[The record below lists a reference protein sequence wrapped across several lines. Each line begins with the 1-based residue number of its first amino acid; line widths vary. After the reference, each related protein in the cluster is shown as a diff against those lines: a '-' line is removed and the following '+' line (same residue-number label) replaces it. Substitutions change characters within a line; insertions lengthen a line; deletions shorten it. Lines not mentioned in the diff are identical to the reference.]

1 MGKNNKIGVI
11 FMSVDLLQEKIRKCK
26 NPSVLVLEAFPENL
40 PETMGDFRVYYGA
53 LLEQLKGLVPAVRF
67 GFGSFALGCGL
78 ETLSALTRQARELGY
93 YVILDGPELLS
104 PQAAGNMARAL
115 SGPECPWDWDG
126 LVISPWL
133 GSDVMKPFLDLCGSG
148 KALFCAIRTGNKSAS
163 QLQDLLSGGRLAHTA
178 AADIVT
184 RHGEGVLG
192 KTGYSNLAATAPAG
206 SADPLRT
213 LRTKYSRLFLL
224 VDGYDYS
231 FGNSK
236 NCALAFDKLGH
247 GAAVC
252 AGQSITAAWK
262 ESGDKTPLEAA
273 VEAAQ
278 KMKKNLG
285 RYITVL

>member
-1 MGKNNKIGVI
+1 
-11 FMSVDLLQEKIRKCK
+11 MSVDLLQEKIRKCK

-40 PETMGDFRVYYGA
+40 PENMENFRVYYSA

-67 GFGSFALGCGL
+67 GFGSFALESGL
-78 ETLSALTRQARELGY
+78 ETLTALTRQARELGY
-93 YVILDGPELLS
+93 YVILDAPEILS
-104 PQAAGNMARAL
+104 PQAAENMARAL
-115 SGPECPWDWDG
+115 SGWAWDG

-133 GSDVMKPFLDLCGSG
+133 GSDVMKPFLDLCGKG

-178 AADIVT
+178 AADIVI

-192 KTGYSNLAATAPAG
+192 RTGYSNLAATAPAG

-252 AGQSITAAWK
+252 AGSSITAAWK
-262 ESGDKTPLEAA
+262 DAADKTPLEAA
-273 VEAAQ
+273 ADAAG

-285 RYITVL
+285 RYVTVL